1 MRRLTRQ
8 IKDPRPLP
16 RLGGKIRGSSAL
28 ELRKPRRSNFALGAF
43 WLGGVLA
50 RFLLVKVGKY
60 RKLDPLQVSGLCAK
74 LRANSS
80 YAQIFAEQPCAA
92 QRRFCVHLRVFL
104 LSRGKFAFG
113 EVKGRVKVPE
123 NTSRDTFE
131 RGDALVRRLHLAPM
145 GCCGCG
151 R

>member
-1 MRRLTRQ
+1 VRRLTRQ

-60 RKLDPLQVSGLCAK
+60 RKLDPLQVSGVASK
-74 LRANSS
+74 SS
-80 YAQIFAEQPCAA
+80 WPQISAEQPCAA

-123 NTSRDTFE
+123 NTSGDTFK
-131 RGDALVRRLHLAPM
+131 RGDALVRRLAPM